1 MIKKIIFDSI
11 ETLIRDS
18 IWTQARSFVDDHID
32 ASCIYT
38 SSVYDL
44 VPIRSNVAALLSPV
58 EAVRSESIFQFVREQ
73 TREMN
78 NK

>member
-11 ETLIRDS
+11 ETLIRDP
-18 IWTQARSFVDDHID
+18 IWTQARSFVDD
-32 ASCIYT
+32 
-38 SSVYDL
+38 L
-44 VPIRSNVAALLSPV
+44 RSNV
-58 EAVRSESIFQFVREQ
+58 EESIFQFVREQ

>member
-11 ETLIRDS
+11 ETLIRDP

-32 ASCIYT
+32 TSCIYT

-44 VPIRSNVAALLSPV
+44 VPIRSNV
-58 EAVRSESIFQFVREQ
+58 EESIFQFVREQ